1 MSGSAPS
8 ELDDG
13 WIDAVSG
20 RISATGN
27 NIYREV
33 LRQFADQ
40 TSWSGDAELNEQLVS
55 TLRSLS
61 SDHADAIAH
70 CQSTAT
76 RELALEQALV
86 AARAHF
92 LTQVASADSS
102 SDGSLSPKCVCMVGS
117 DHGDGIV
124 GRMASGITEKR
135 SAEWPMLPGFV
146 HATAEKFI
154 ERIDE
159 STAMALVS
167 PIDRSGIGEPLSAD
181 WWQRCRQRCDQT
193 GTLLVVDHS
202 QLPPVGNG
210 YLFAHELVGGVSAD
224 AVILSSGLVGD
235 LPGGLLVAS
244 NTIRDQLR
252 ALGKSSS
259 HASHDLVGR
268 LVLKSLLTLQ
278 EANALA
284 IDANEFAVTL
294 AERIATRGCVRDM
307 HTCGRTVILELDV
320 ESDAWTHHASQH
332 RLHATIASE
341 HSVLF
346 QPPLLIS
353 DEDQEALIDRI
364 DRVLADLE
372 GGSDEHIASETE
384 STGTNDAGD
393 AILSN
398 DAHEVEEHESAGPAD
413 DAWEDNH
420 SAWDDADAPESNESD
435 DDPASDEDEDY
446 EEETD
451 DEEDALEADEELEDE
466 DELNGESDDERE
478 IVGEAEPNETPQS
491 QAAPQPTETEQTELE
506 QVELDEFETNEETEK
521 F

>member
-1 MSGSAPS
+1 MVPS

-92 LTQVASADSS
+92 LTQVASADST

-117 DHGDGIV
+117 DHGDGIL

-135 SAEWPMLPGFV
+135 SAEWPLLPGFV

-167 PIDRSGIGEPLSAD
+167 PIDGSGVGEPLSAD

-235 LPGGLLVAS
+235 FPGGLLVAS
-244 NTIRDQLR
+244 NKIHDQLR

-320 ESDAWTHHASQH
+320 ESDAWTHRANQH

-353 DEDQEALIDRI
+353 DEDQEALIGRI

-372 GGSDEHIASETE
+372 GGSDEDIASETE
-384 STGTNDAGD
+384 STGT
-393 AILSN
+393 
-398 DAHEVEEHESAGPAD
+398 D
-413 DAWEDNH
+413 DAEEDNQA
-420 SAWDDADAPESNESD
+420 AWDDADEPESNESD

-451 DEEDALEADEELEDE
+451 DEEDALEADEKLEDE

-478 IVGEAEPNETPQS
+478 IVGEAEPNETQQS